1 MNYSVLLASVLV
13 SAAILLNGHLD
24 RRHRAPVDDRPTPQ
38 EIEES
43 ARQSFELAFSSP
55 GPHVVLGRPREYKD
69 VVIKKV
75 QFNADNRK
83 ARVEFLLNFK
93 DGDAARSSYILS
105 RDEFGDY
112 AGNWRDGDESVA
124 FVVKGTEGAL

>member
-1 MNYSVLLASVLV
+1 M
-13 SAAILLNGHLD
+13 
-24 RRHRAPVDDRPTPQ
+24 
-38 EIEES
+38 
-43 ARQSFELAFSSP
+43 
-55 GPHVVLGRPREYKD
+55 VLGRPREYKD

-112 AGNWRDGDESVA
+112 AGNWSDGDESVA
-124 FVVKGTEGAL
+124 FVVKGTEGTF